1 MSKFYMWLYE
11 IFNEVATYFWK
22 KAIKPKVK

>member
-11 IFNEVATYFWK
+11 FFKEISDYFWK
-22 KAIKPKVK
+22 KAIYKKRK